1 MRAVEQ
7 QPVGVFR
14 GHPAHVRALAADVD
28 RNVGALGLVVES
40 GARGVEG
47 ALVVDALAGPELL
60 GGLERL

>member
-1 MRAVEQ
+1 MSA
-7 QPVGVFR
+7 PC
-14 GHPAHVRALAADVD
+14 
-28 RNVGALGLVVES
+28 GLVVES